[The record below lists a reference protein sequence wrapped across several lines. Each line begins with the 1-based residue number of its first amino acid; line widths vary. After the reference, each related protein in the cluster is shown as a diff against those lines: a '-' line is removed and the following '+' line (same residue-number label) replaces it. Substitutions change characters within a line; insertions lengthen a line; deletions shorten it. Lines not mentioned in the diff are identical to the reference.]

1 MILLFDF
8 SPGDADMQR
17 RDFIKSVVAL
27 GGASILDPGTAFAL
41 QNPSYAPTPQPDVK
55 RVLMMFKCHFDAGF
69 IATQAMVK
77 DWYFSDYF
85 PTAIRLASDQ
95 RRTGGRPYVWTTGSW
110 LVYEYLEQASTQDLR
125 RMEQA
130 IAQGDI
136 AWHAL
141 PFSWQTELMDPSM
154 IAGSIGLSHSLDRRF
169 GRTTTGAKMTDV
181 PGHTRGLIAPLAAQ
195 GVKFLDIGVNGG
207 CTPAEVPPLFLWK
220 DLSGSSLVVMYHL
233 GYGGMVQ
240 VPGSN
245 LVISIIVRNDNSG
258 PHSPDEIVSM
268 YSEMGKRFPN
278 AEIHAAGLTEIANAV
293 EPYRNQLPVVTQE
306 IGDTWT
312 YGVSSDPLKLARY
325 REVARL
331 RNSWIGQKKFRIGD
345 ATDVALLRSVG
356 LEAEHTWGTDTKT
369 WLDYDHQTPQDLT
382 EVLDTKNYKV
392 VAFSWEEKRKDL
404 FDGIGRLPSPLRSQ
418 AEDAV
423 RNLQPKAPQL
433 TGGTVMAA
441 SQEVES
447 PHFVLQFDPKTG
459 AIHRLRNKKTGREWA
474 SPNHPLA
481 LFSYQTLSHEDY
493 VQYLK
498 DYTVIKAEWLSF
510 DLGKPN
516 IERFGARNQEW
527 QPSLV
532 DLRSLKDAQGQH
544 ILAQLEIRDPEA
556 QQSGR
561 TAFPQ
566 KLYMEW
572 LLPDAEPAIHLNVYA
587 LQKPATRLPESLWL
601 TFNPVVSD
609 PKGWMLEKSGEQV
622 SPFDVVRGGSRQMH
636 AVSTHFSYK
645 DDSGSFVVEPIDSP
659 LVAMGKKSP
668 LNFSKDQP
676 DLSSGMHVNLF
687 NNAWGTNYIMW
698 YGEDMR
704 SRFVLRA

>member
-1 MILLFDF
+1 
-8 SPGDADMQR
+8 MQR

-27 GGASILDPGTAFAL
+27 GGASVLGQTTSFAF
-41 QNPSYAPTPQPDVK
+41 QDPSYTPTPQLDVK
-55 RVLMMFKCHFDAGF
+55 RVLVMFKCHFDAGF
-69 IATQAMVK
+69 VATQATVV

-85 PTAIRLASDQ
+85 PEAIRLASNQ
-95 RRTGGRPYVWTTGSW
+95 RRIGGPAYVWTTGSW
-110 LVYEYLEQASTQDLR
+110 LVYEYFEQASAPDRR

-130 IAQGDI
+130 ITRGDI

-141 PFSWQTELMDPSM
+141 PFTWQTELMDPSM
-154 IAGSIGLSHSLDRRF
+154 IAGSIGLSQALDKRF

-181 PGHTRGLIAPLAAQ
+181 PGHTRGLISPLTAH
-195 GVKFLDIGVNGG
+195 GVKFLDIGVNGASM
-207 CTPAEVPPLFLWK
+207 PAELPPLFLWK
-220 DLSGSSLVVMYHL
+220 DSGGSSMVVMYHL
-233 GYGGMVQ
+233 GYGGTVR
-240 VPGSN
+240 VPGSD
-245 LVISIIVRNDNSG
+245 LAVVIEVANDNAG
-258 PHSPDEIVSM
+258 PHSPDEIVRI
-268 YSEMGKRFPN
+268 YSELAHKFPN
-278 AEIHAAGLTEIANAV
+278 ADIHAASLTEIANAV

-312 YGVSSDPLKLARY
+312 YGVSSDPLKVARY

-331 RNSWIGQKKFRIGD
+331 RQSWIAQRKFRVGD
-345 ATDVALLRSVG
+345 AADVALLRSVG

-369 WLDYDHQTPQDLT
+369 WLDYTHQTPQDLAKM
-382 EVLDTKNYKV
+382 LDTRNYKV

-404 FDGIGRLPSPLRSQ
+404 FDGIRRLPAPLRTQ
-418 AEDAV
+418 AEKAV
-423 RNLQPKAPQL
+423 QDLQPREPLL
-433 TGGTVMAA
+433 TGGTVIAA
-441 SQEVES
+441 SQEIEN
-447 PHFVLQFDPKTG
+447 PHFILQLDPKTG

-474 SPNHPLA
+474 SPDHPLA
-481 LFSYQTLSHEDY
+481 LFSYQTLSQQDY
-493 VQYLK
+493 SEYRAKYL
-498 DYTVIKAEWLSF
+498 VMQASWAQF
-510 DLGKPN
+510 DFGKPN

-532 DLRSLKDAQGQH
+532 DLRSRKDAQGQNL
-544 ILAQLEIRDPEA
+544 LAQLEIRDPEA

-572 LLPDAEPAIHLNVYA
+572 FLPDAEPEIHLSFYA
-587 LQKPATRLPESLWL
+587 FQKPVTRLPESLWL

-622 SPFDVVRGGSRQMH
+622 SPFDVVRGGGRQMH
-636 AVSTHFSYK
+636 VVSTHFSYK
-645 DDSGSFVVEPIDSP
+645 DDQGSFVVEPIDSP

-704 SRFVLRA
+704 SRFVLRP